1 MQMSAATA
9 VSKSLRS
16 FSCFTDFRGEG
27 GSLALGLLQKVNSST
42 EKLFCVEK
50 MTWNGLLDE
59 NLSTVGPKSAQR
71 SLTVSLH
78 WAASTAA
85 ANVTNASSKS
95 SINLT
100 H

>member
-1 MQMSAATA
+1 MQKSAATA

-50 MTWNGLLDE
+50 MTWKLKRPLRRKFVYG
-59 NLSTVGPKSAQR
+59 GAKIRAKKSY
-71 SLTVSLH
+71 SEFTLGSLH
-78 WAASTAA
+78 RRRQCDQRQF
-85 ANVTNASSKS
+85 
-95 SINLT
+95 
-100 H
+100 